1 MTDAKPNAV
10 GFYIRLHPEKWLTL
24 FEGHSDRDKATLIDL
39 LLRMS
44 RDGEPL
50 NDDPKRLAR
59 ALGRKERALSASL
72 EVLEKEAAIIRG
84 NGKISNHLMEVEF
97 DFRRQKSVDGQKAAN
112 KRHGK
117 NQMETGADGM
127 PSHSGGNAISER
139 ESKKQLKLEATA
151 SSPDDG
157 DEAEPRML
165 RAGSQDYA
173 ILPNWRSGDF
183 TIVWDEIPNSFR
195 ETELKELIVLTGNE
209 VFNSTPNWLK
219 RLKAFN
225 PQCRS
230 IKDFYSLQG
239 ENGALVLIAMAM
251 IVSRAPSPIRS
262 WAYFNSGLEHELKS
276 LSRPNNAWADD
287 TIREALKA
295 NVTKT

>member
-10 GFYIRLHPEKWLTL
+10 GFYIRLYPDKWLTL

-39 LLRMS
+39 LLRMA

-72 EVLEKEAAIIRG
+72 EVLEKEGAIIRG

-97 DFRRQKSVDGQKAAN
+97 EFRRQKRVDGQKAAN

-117 NQMETGADGM
+117 KQMETSAVVM
-127 PSHSGGNAISER
+127 RSHSGGNAISEK
-139 ESKKQLKLEATA
+139 ESEIELEATA
-151 SSPDDG
+151 SSLDDG
-157 DEAEPRML
+157 DEAEPRMP

-173 ILPNWRSGDF
+173 ILPHWRSTDF
-183 TIVWDEIPNSFR
+183 TIVWDGIQNNVR
-195 ETELKELIVLTGNE
+195 ERELKELIVRVGNQI
-209 VFNSTPNWLK
+209 FATNDNWLVK
-219 RLKAFN
+219 FKAFN

-230 IKDFYSLQG
+230 IKDLNSLQG
-239 ENGALVLIAMAM
+239 KNGASVLCAIAM
-251 IVSRAPSPIRS
+251 IVARAPSPIQS
-262 WAYFNSGLEHELKS
+262 WAYFNTGLEDELKTQNQPNGDWATDT
-276 LSRPNNAWADD
+276 LS
-287 TIREALKA
+287 EALKA